1 MPSPTSDERLPR
13 SSVPSDGPAG
23 PGRAAQ
29 PDAAALRD
37 QAALDRLLA
46 GLERFSPDD
55 DPAHPRGGAADPP
68 LVAVDATDR
77 LLLDEAAS
85 ALAASGPGE
94 VVVIDDR
101 FGALTLG
108 AAVAHGLT
116 GIRVHQDALTSELA
130 LDRNAHEATVHGQA
144 GLTATFTHL
153 PLGEDL
159 LRGARVV
166 LLQLPRSLAALR
178 DVAEHVAR
186 FAAPDVVVLAG
197 GRLKHMTPTMNDVL
211 AESFTDVRASLAR
224 QKSRVLV
231 ARGPRPGVG
240 LTYPVTEHL
249 AELDLDVVAYGAA
262 FAGASLD
269 IGTRYLLGF
278 LDRVSP
284 DARDAV
290 DLGCGTGILAVS
302 FARSRP
308 DAVVVA
314 TDQSEAA
321 VRSARATAVAG
332 GVGERVRV
340 VRDDVGSSLAERSA
354 DVVLCNPPFHQG
366 AALSTGVAHR
376 MFAAAGRVLRPGGE
390 LWTVYNSHLRYRP
403 ALERAVGPTTQ
414 AGRGPKFPVTRSVAR

>member
-29 PDAAALRD
+29 PDAAAFRD

-55 DPAHPRGGAADPP
+55 DPAHPRGGATDPT

-116 GIRVHQDALTSELA
+116 GIRVHQDALASELA
-130 LDRNAHEATVHGQA
+130 LDRNATAHGQA
-144 GLTATFTHL
+144 GLAATFTHL

-166 LLQLPRSLAALR
+166 LVQLPRSLAALR

-321 VRSARATAVAG
+321 VRSARATAAAG

-340 VRDDVGSSLAERSA
+340 VRDDVGSSLADHSA

-414 AGRGPKFPVTRSVAR
+414 AGRGPKFTVTRSVRPGAR

>member
-1 MPSPTSDERLPR
+1 MPSSPDDASTT
-13 SSVPSDGPAG
+13 PATA
-23 PGRAAQ
+23 PQ
-29 PDAAALRD
+29 PDALRD

-46 GLERFSPDD
+46 GLERFAPDD
-55 DPAHPRGGAADPP
+55 GPGRPRDGAPDPT

-85 ALAASGPGE
+85 ALAVAGPGE
-94 VVVIDDR
+94 LVVVDDR

-116 GIRVHQDALTSELA
+116 GIRVHQDAFSGELA
-130 LDRNAHEATVHGQA
+130 LDGNARAT
-144 GLTATFTHL
+144 GLTDTFAHL

-186 FAAPDVVVLAG
+186 FAAPDVVVFAG
-197 GRLKHMTPTMNDVL
+197 GRIKHMTTAMNDVL

-231 ARGPRPGVG
+231 ARGPRPDTG

-278 LDRVSP
+278 LDQVSP

-290 DLGCGTGILAVS
+290 DLGCGTGLLAVS

-308 DAVVVA
+308 DALVVA

-321 VRSARATAVAG
+321 VRSAQATAEAD
-332 GVGERVRV
+332 GVGGRVRV
-340 VRDDVGSSLAERSA
+340 VRDDVGSSLADHSA

-414 AGRGPKFPVTRSVAR
+414 AGRGPKFTVTRSVAR